1 MQDISAGLLQAIQAT
16 RSAIF
21 NLSPPQ
27 LNEIGLFAATSDW
40 MEEQIEGE
48 YGIRTRITG
57 EDQVFP
63 MDENIRLLVF
73 RCIREL
79 LMNVVKHARASRVE
93 VKFKENEEQLHI
105 RVRDNGKG
113 FNFHPDLVRLR
124 NTGFGLFSIQE
135 RMQDLGGEMK
145 IDSKPGE
152 GTTVLLLIPLKNREI

>member
-1 MQDISAGLLQAIQAT
+1 
-16 RSAIF
+16 
-21 NLSPPQ
+21 
-27 LNEIGLFAATSDW
+27 
-40 MEEQIEGE
+40 
-48 YGIRTRITG
+48 
-57 EDQVFP
+57 
-63 MDENIRLLVF
+63 
-73 RCIREL
+73 
-79 LMNVVKHARASRVE
+79 MNVVKHARASRVE